1 MSKNIMHSRHDEYHK
16 LTRGERIGYGMGD
29 FAQNLVFGT
38 IGGFLALHMLTV
50 NTIST
55 ATAGFIFLF
64 VRIINVFWD
73 PMVGTYVDKR
83 TSKAGNIALA
93 VTSRRAASDPVGI
106 TVRANSGVK
115 GSVAFAFIIYLA
127 LDLVYSL
134 VNIPYGS
141 LNASLTRDPESID
154 KLTSTRMMLANSAN
168 LLVYTL
174 FPMFVQMAAPKD
186 RSLKD
191 TGFFGLEL
199 NLGNYTDPSANYAW
213 FGVYAIY
220 MIIGAVAL
228 FICYKCTKERV
239 VATAEQTANVKTT
252 DLFHELRHNRPLV
265 ILGMFFMLAF
275 TFMFFMNTV
284 NGFFNQFV
292 VGHSEWMGA
301 VGLVASIP
309 GIAFPVFWPKLK
321 KSLVKKAS
329 SICSSPC
336 SSSANC

>member
-1 MSKNIMHSRHDEYHK
+1 
-16 LTRGERIGYGMGD
+16 
-29 FAQNLVFGT
+29 
-38 IGGFLALHMLTV
+38 
-50 NTIST
+50 
-55 ATAGFIFLF
+55 
-64 VRIINVFWD
+64 
-73 PMVGTYVDKR
+73 
-83 TSKAGNIALA
+83 
-93 VTSRRAASDPVGI
+93 
-106 TVRANSGVK
+106 
-115 GSVAFAFIIYLA
+115 
-127 LDLVYSL
+127 
-134 VNIPYGS
+134 
-141 LNASLTRDPESID
+141 
-154 KLTSTRMMLANSAN
+154 MMLANSAN

-199 NLGNYTDPSANYAW
+199 NLGNYTDPSANYAR

-321 KSLVKKAS
+321 NLW
-329 SICSSPC
+329 
-336 SSSANC
+336 

>member
-1 MSKNIMHSRHDEYHK
+1 MPLVILSA
-16 LTRGERIGYGMGD
+16 LL
-29 FAQNLVFGT
+29 FAP
-38 IGGFLALHMLTV
+38 I
-50 NTIST
+50 
-55 ATAGFIFLF
+55 
-64 VRIINVFWD
+64 
-73 PMVGTYVDKR
+73 P
-83 TSKAGNIALA
+83 
-93 VTSRRAASDPVGI
+93 
-106 TVRANSGVK
+106 GVK

-199 NLGNYTDPSANYAW
+199 NLGNYTDPSANYAR

-228 FICYKCTKERV
+228 FICYKFTKERV

-284 NGFFNQFV
+284 NGFFNQYV

-309 GIAFPVFWPKLK
+309 GIAFPIFWPKLK
-321 KSLVKKAS
+321 KSLVKRLLPSVPRHVHRRRTADLRLV
-329 SICSSPC
+329 PRRD
-336 SSSANC
+336 ARRPVAGLYRHLY